1 MRGLIVSAFML
12 LGCIQAFGQESRKEV
27 CIGFPVGDSTLDTAY
42 GDNATRLS
50 EVVSFLESVKKDNT
64 LELVGVSFLRF
75 RFTRGRIC
83 NKQGISGKTPQFFGA
98 LCT

>member
-50 EVVSFLESVKKDNT
+50 EVVSFLESVKKTIHSNWSEC
-64 LELVGVSFLRF
+64 LLRF